1 VIFGFR
7 RAFIFVP
14 APGSREARPL
24 RVRDVAVPYV
34 VGVEAAR
41 AFAKHE
47 MSVALSFGFVVEG
60 SLQSH
65 GKWSL

>member
-1 VIFGFR
+1 
-7 RAFIFVP
+7 
-14 APGSREARPL
+14 L